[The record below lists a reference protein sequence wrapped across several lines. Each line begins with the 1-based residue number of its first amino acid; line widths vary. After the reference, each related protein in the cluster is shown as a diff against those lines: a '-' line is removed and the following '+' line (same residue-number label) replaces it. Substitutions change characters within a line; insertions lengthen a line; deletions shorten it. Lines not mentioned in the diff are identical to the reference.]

1 MKKDSVFLKQSK
13 AKSLKAVS
21 IRILFPVCIGL
32 IGLLGCLIWGLTEN
46 RRLVDW
52 YIRDTVK
59 IHVDS
64 INKNMSQIGTEL
76 IFLLGRDEDISDIP
90 SRMSPEDGKYYGLQ
104 RRIVEQNRILKIR
117 YPEVQTFYVYGRQ
130 ADVLITDAG
139 TVFSTSEKSGQNER
153 LMTFLHENSKNDT
166 INTHWQL
173 MESENEAYII
183 SWYVKNQ
190 KAMGCVIRLDAIFDK
205 MQEVSRQ
212 YEILPFVKGGDG
224 RVIMPGGVEE
234 ELRHRA
240 ENAKR
245 RIYAY
250 QLGNVGKIFV
260 YVLPKGILM
269 NQVLV
274 MQIFFV
280 FLIGV
285 LILLLFVEIY
295 FYYLKVLE
303 PIKAFADDL
312 ENADGEVIL
321 HENGENKLVELEV
334 VSGRFKELLRKI
346 QMLKI
351 QIYEKELLEKETELE
366 YMQEQIKPHFFL
378 NCLSLIHGMADVKKE
393 YQIVHITEV
402 LSEYMRYIFK
412 ENGRMR
418 SLSEEMKH
426 VSDYVEIQKIRY
438 GDDSF
443 QFEAISDGVGKDV
456 KIPALILQMLVEN
469 AIVHGV
475 TLDGGIE
482 ISLYITKECYKEKE
496 CLYICMSD
504 TGKGFSEEVLS
515 AIEENRPVVYGGRK
529 HVGLLNI
536 KRRLA
541 LLYGDE
547 AEIIFSNMKP
557 GEGAIVEIRIPLR
570 EEVEQ

>member
-1 MKKDSVFLKQSK
+1 M
-13 AKSLKAVS
+13 
-21 IRILFPVCIGL
+21 
-32 IGLLGCLIWGLTEN
+32 
-46 RRLVDW
+46 
-52 YIRDTVK
+52 
-59 IHVDS
+59 
-64 INKNMSQIGTEL
+64 
-76 IFLLGRDEDISDIP
+76 
-90 SRMSPEDGKYYGLQ
+90 
-104 RRIVEQNRILKIR
+104 
-117 YPEVQTFYVYGRQ
+117 
-130 ADVLITDAG
+130 
-139 TVFSTSEKSGQNER
+139 
-153 LMTFLHENSKNDT
+153 
-166 INTHWQL
+166 
-173 MESENEAYII
+173 
-183 SWYVKNQ
+183 
-190 KAMGCVIRLDAIFDK
+190 
-205 MQEVSRQ
+205 
-212 YEILPFVKGGDG
+212 
-224 RVIMPGGVEE
+224 
-234 ELRHRA
+234 
-240 ENAKR
+240 
-245 RIYAY
+245 
-250 QLGNVGKIFV
+250 
-260 YVLPKGILM
+260 
-269 NQVLV
+269 
-274 MQIFFV
+274 
-280 FLIGV
+280 
-285 LILLLFVEIY
+285 
-295 FYYLKVLE
+295 KVLE

-496 CLYICMSD
+496 CLIY
-504 TGKGFSEEVLS
+504 
-515 AIEENRPVVYGGRK
+515 VYRIRERDFRK
-529 HVGLLNI
+529 RFCLL
-536 KRRLA
+536 
-541 LLYGDE
+541 
-547 AEIIFSNMKP
+547 
-557 GEGAIVEIRIPLR
+557 
-570 EEVEQ
+570 